1 MASRLGN
8 TGMEITKNDLDHRFT
23 HGLLFDVFRVL
34 EQHGYALPTEDDRA
48 RNRAHSGSLVALG
61 ALVRE
66 FEGRA

>member
-1 MASRLGN
+1 MVDETAG
-8 TGMEITKNDLDHRFT
+8 ELDGRFT

-34 EQHGYALPTEDDRA
+34 EQHGYAQPFDEREH
-48 RNRAHSGSLVALG
+48 NRSTSGALVALG